1 MNPIARKLMS
11 VGNHVMSTLYRR
23 SNGRIGGK
31 AVGGVPVLLLTVR
44 GRKTGVDRTRRSA
57 TSEHDGAYV
66 LAASAGGADTDPQ
79 WFRNLAHT
87 DKARIRVRDTDIP
100 VTVRIPT
107 GAERDDLWTN
117 VVVATVPAFG
127 KYETKTDRT
136 IPVAV
141 LTPETESPER

>member
-1 MNPIARKLMS
+1 MNPIARKLMAT
-11 VGNHVMSTLYRR
+11 GNRVMSALYRR

-44 GRKTGVDRTRRSA
+44 GRKTGVERTNPVGYFL
-57 TSEHDGAYV
+57 HDGSYV
-66 LAASAGGADTDPQ
+66 VAGSFNGADTDPQ
-79 WFRNLAHT
+79 WFRNLAHA

-100 VTVRIPT
+100 VTVRIPA

-141 LTPETESPER
+141 LTPAS